1 MGVTDPSPSAAAPS
15 RPAVGELWVLAAL
28 VVVAAA
34 VRFASL
40 HAASFW
46 LDEAY
51 SVVALRGSLGDVW
64 HAVNTTESTPPLYYL
79 LGWVWTQLFGTSEA
93 GLRSLSA
100 LAGTAL
106 VPAVWLAGRELLDRR
121 AALIAAAL
129 TATSPLLVWFSQ
141 EARAYSLAVLLC
153 ALAFWQ
159 LARARRRAPGAL
171 VWWAVFAALAL
182 SAHYITVFPL
192 LAEAAVLLW
201 WRRDRAAVL
210 AVGAVG
216 LAGLALLP
224 LLVSQRDN
232 PLAGYVHGTPV
243 RQVAEI
249 VKQFA
254 VGYDGPWE
262 ALLATLGIALLV
274 TGLALV
280 PAAPARSRAA
290 ARLCLLVAVAAPAG
304 LLLLL
309 VAGQNQLLSRYL
321 LPVLPLVLLVVA
333 AGFAA
338 PRAGRWG
345 VAGAALLCA
354 VGLTVTIGVAVT
366 PSQRTRE
373 DWRGAADA
381 LSSPL
386 RPRALVVF
394 PASGTLPLS
403 LYLRDVRTPV
413 TPDLQV
419 REIDFID
426 TELDRDHRRGD
437 PFPATLP
444 GNPLFRLAE
453 QSRTSTAAVVRYV
466 APVPTTIP
474 AVSILGAQAGGR
486 QSAVLVQR

>member
-1 MGVTDPSPSAAAPS
+1 MKRQVERLAPAPPETARAAMMWDRSVPGAAAPS
-15 RPAVGELWVLAAL
+15 PGRGRCGARRARRGGRRRAVRLAA
-28 VVVAAA
+28 
-34 VRFASL
+34 
-40 HAASFW
+40 AASFW
-46 LDEAY
+46 PTRPPSWPCA
-51 SVVALRGSLGDVW
+51 AAWATCGTR
-64 HAVNTTESTPPLYYL
+64 STPPRSPPLYPL
-79 LGWVWTQLFGTSEA
+79 DGLTHVGTSEA
-93 GLRSLSA
+93 GLRSLSRWPA
-100 LAGTAL
+100 RPRPRGGGRRARTA
-106 VPAVWLAGRELLDRR
+106 DRR

-304 LLLLL
+304 CSSWSPGRTSPQPVPAARPAARPARRRGRLRRPRPG
-309 VAGQNQLLSRYL
+309 AGGRGRPALRGRADRRDRRGCHA
-321 LPVLPLVLLVVA
+321 VA
-333 AGFAA
+333 AH
-338 PRAGRWG
+338 PRGR
-345 VAGAALLCA
+345 
-354 VGLTVTIGVAVT
+354 
-366 PSQRTRE
+366 
-373 DWRGAADA
+373 RGAADA
-381 LSSPL
+381 CPAAA
-386 RPRALVVF
+386 PPLVVF
-394 PASGTLPLS
+394 PSARCRCRSTCGTCA
-403 LYLRDVRTPV
+403 
-413 TPDLQV
+413 
-419 REIDFID
+419 
-426 TELDRDHRRGD
+426 RR
-437 PFPATLP
+437 
-444 GNPLFRLAE
+444 
-453 QSRTSTAAVVRYV
+453 
-466 APVPTTIP
+466 
-474 AVSILGAQAGGR
+474 
-486 QSAVLVQR
+486 

>member
-1 MGVTDPSPSAAAPS
+1 MGVTDPSPSAPAPS
-15 RPAVGELWVLAAL
+15 RPSSGELWVLAAI
-28 VVVAAA
+28 VVAAAA

-40 HAASFW
+40 HAASYW

-64 HAVNTTESTPPLYYL
+64 HAVNTTESTPPLFYV
-79 LGWVWTQLFGTSEA
+79 LGWGWTQVFGTSEA

-141 EARAYSLAVLLC
+141 EARAYELAVLLC

-171 VWWAVFAALAL
+171 AWWAVFAALAL
-182 SAHYITVFPL
+182 TAHYITAFPL

-216 LAGLALLP
+216 VAGLALVP
-224 LLVSQRDN
+224 LLVGQRDN
-232 PLAGYVHGTPV
+232 PLAGYVHGTPL
-243 RQVAEI
+243 RQLAEV

-262 ALLATLGIALLV
+262 VVLGTLAIALLAAGLLLV
-274 TGLALV
+274 LV
-280 PAAPARSRAA
+280 APPRSRAA
-290 ARLCLLVAVAAPAG
+290 ARLCLLVAAASPAG

-309 VAGQNQLLSRYL
+309 AAGQNQLLSRYM
-321 LPVLPLVLLVVA
+321 LPALPLVLLVVA

-345 VAGAALLCA
+345 LAGAVLLCA
-354 VGLTVTIGVAVT
+354 VGLTVTVGVAVT
-366 PSQRTRE
+366 PSERTRE

-394 PASGTLPLS
+394 PPSGTLPLS
-403 LYLRDVRTPV
+403 LYVPGVTEPREQVLR
-413 TPDLQV
+413 V

-426 TELDRDHRRGD
+426 TALDRDHRRPV

-444 GNPLFRLAE
+444 GNPLFRLAG

-466 APVPTTIP
+466 APVPTPIP